1 MGYRALYR
9 EFRPLKF
16 SDMVGQ
22 DHISQILKNQ
32 IINDRI
38 GHAYLFSGIRGTGKT
53 TTAKIFARAV
63 NCINSVDGEPCNE
76 CEICKGILSE
86 TISDVTEIDAASNN
100 GVDNIRQIRDEVMY
114 LPTKAKYRVYII
126 DEVHMLSTG
135 AFNALLKTLEEPPQ
149 HVKFILATTEP
160 NKLPATILSR
170 CQRFDFK
177 RIKNNDVVKRLEE
190 ILTSIGKS
198 AEPNALKMIAEISE
212 GAMRD
217 AISILDRCVSDT
229 DKITSDYIAGLI
241 GMPDSMEILDII
253 ENIVDKNPENMLKI
267 VDKMLYEGKNI
278 SLLLTECI
286 KHMQNILM
294 YMVVNKLDIYSDME
308 KEKIESISKL
318 TNSNEIVAI
327 ITELSQI
334 INSIKWSTNQEIVAK
349 AQLISL
355 CINDNQLD
363 KVEKKNSKKDIVK
376 KQEEKVDNNL
386 DKEVTNDVKENKVS
400 QVNKQVNKIEESN
413 IKDNDIE
420 EYFDYRSV
428 EHWNEILSDLKNSG
442 KVRIYANLINA
453 TAQVIADNVI
463 GIYFKVEFAKNI
475 IQQPESIESIKESIN
490 NVIGKDYQIK
500 CFLQKEDVKNK
511 ISDVEN
517 MAKQFNIP
525 MDIVDE

>member
-63 NCINSVDGEPCNE
+63 NCINSLDGEPCNE

-135 AFNALLKTLEEPPQ
+135 AFNALLKTLEEPPE

-177 RIKNNDVVKRLEE
+177 RIQNDDVVKRLEE
-190 ILTSIGKS
+190 ILNSIGKS
-198 AEPNALKMIAEISE
+198 AEPSALKMIAEISE

-229 DKITSDYIAGLI
+229 DNITVDYIAGLI
-241 GMPDSMEILDII
+241 GMPDSMQILNII
-253 ENIVDKNPENMLKI
+253 ENIVNKNPQQMIVSLDNMLS
-267 VDKMLYEGKNI
+267 EGKNI

-294 YMVVNKLDIYSDME
+294 YQVAQKIDIYSE
-308 KEKIESISKL
+308 EQKNKVEQISKIVD
-318 TNSNEIVAI
+318 SNMLVQL
-327 ITELSQI
+327 ITQLSQI
-334 INSIKWSTNQEIVAK
+334 INSIKWSSNQEIVAK

-355 CINDNQLD
+355 CMEKAQSIE
-363 KVEKKNSKKDIVK
+363 VEKKTSKIVVPKEDVIAKTKVEVVKEQKDIATKSEDDIK
-376 KQEEKVDNNL
+376 KQQLEEKKQSNN
-386 DKEVTNDVKENKVS
+386 
-400 QVNKQVNKIEESN
+400 
-413 IKDNDIE
+413 IE

-428 EHWNEILSDLKNSG
+428 EHWSEILADLKNNG

-453 TAQVIADNVI
+453 TAQMIADNVI
-463 GIYFKVEFAKNI
+463 GLYFKVEFAKNTVEA
-475 IQQPESIESIKESIN
+475 PESIEAIKQSVR
-490 NVIGKDYQIK
+490 NVIDKEYQIK
-500 CFLQKEDVKNK
+500 CFLQKEDTKNK
-511 ISDVEN
+511 MSNMED
-517 MAKQFNIP
+517 MAKKFNIP